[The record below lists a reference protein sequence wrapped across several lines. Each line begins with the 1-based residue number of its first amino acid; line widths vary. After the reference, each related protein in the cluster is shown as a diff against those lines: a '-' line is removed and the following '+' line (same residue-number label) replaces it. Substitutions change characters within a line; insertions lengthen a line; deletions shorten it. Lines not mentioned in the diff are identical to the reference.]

1 MKDCMQRT
9 IDSLIGLRM
18 EARDGEVGKVEDIYF
33 DGPDGE
39 LGRICNFV
47 IDDQTW
53 KLLNLVVNTGLPPEG
68 KKVLVAVDHIIQM
81 RWSDSEIYLSE
92 TKADI
97 ESSTLCSLP

>member
-1 MKDCMQRT
+1 VHGT
-9 IDSLIGLRM
+9 
-18 EARDGEVGKVEDIYF
+18 
-33 DGPDGE
+33 DGE
-39 LGRICNFV
+39 LGRICDFV
-47 IDDQTW
+47 IDDRTW